1 MKLKPNVGSLA
12 LLGIALLALGWQV
25 GPAWQLWR
33 NHTTQWDD
41 LTRLRLGM
49 LAAQKEARD
58 LLQKPIPGQA
68 EAVAQIQAISRQRFG
83 AVPVNLPGTTLQIQI
98 RSLSA
103 DQLAQGWNEIR
114 TLTSASVT
122 QADLTMGPQGW
133 TGSLV
138 FKLAQKP

>member
-1 MKLKPNVGSLA
+1 MKFKPVVGTRVLA
-12 LLGIALLALGWQV
+12 VLALLALGWQI

-33 NHTTQWDD
+33 NHTSLWDD
-41 LTRLRLGM
+41 LTKQRMGM
-49 LAAQKEARD
+49 LTAQKEALD
-58 LLQKPIPGQA
+58 LLQKPIPGPA

-83 AVPVNLPGTTLQIQI
+83 AVPVNLPGATLQIQI
-98 RSLSA
+98 RSLAA
-103 DQLAQGWNEIR
+103 DQLARGWNEIR
-114 TLTSASVT
+114 TQTSASVI